1 MEQEKT
7 TLYKG
12 VHMRQIQSVRRP
24 GTARKSLIVLILFL
38 LVLKLGFLGYLYAA
52 SGKSGFATT
61 SFLAQAIAQEEVPEE
76 MVVARGTVDSDLEQE
91 SLSLLNKKRKELDLR
106 EEQLKQE
113 EDRLNQLRTDINN
126 ILEGLTEKEAGI
138 DKRIKDLITLK
149 ETLEE
154 AELKKLAQVFEST
167 PPEQAGPMFDKL
179 DVRLAAKI
187 LFRMKG
193 RYAGKIWGYVDPDQ
207 AVAISNELST
217 ME

>member
-1 MEQEKT
+1 MKQ
-7 TLYKG
+7 
-12 VHMRQIQSVRRP
+12 VQSVRRP
-24 GTARKSLIVLILFL
+24 GPARKSLVVLILFL

-52 SGKSGFATT
+52 SEKGGFVTT
-61 SFLAQAIAQEEVPEE
+61 SFLTQAIAQEEVPEE

-126 ILEGLTEKEAGI
+126 ILEGLSEKEAGI

>member
-1 MEQEKT
+1 MKQ
-7 TLYKG
+7 
-12 VHMRQIQSVRRP
+12 VQSVRRP
-24 GTARKSLIVLILFL
+24 GPARKSLVVLILFL

-52 SGKSGFATT
+52 SGKGGFATP
-61 SFLAQAIAQEEVPEE
+61 SFLTQAIAQEEVPEE

>member
-1 MEQEKT
+1 MKQ
-7 TLYKG
+7 
-12 VHMRQIQSVRRP
+12 VQSVRRP
-24 GTARKSLIVLILFL
+24 GPARKSLVVLILFL

-52 SGKSGFATT
+52 SEKGGFVTT
-61 SFLAQAIAQEEVPEE
+61 SFLTQAIAQEEVPEE
-76 MVVARGTVDSDLEQE
+76 MVVARGAVDSDLEQE

-106 EEQLKQE
+106 EEQLKKE
-113 EDRLNQLRTDINN
+113 EDRLNQLKSDINN

>member
-1 MEQEKT
+1 MKQLQTFK
-7 TLYKG
+7 
-12 VHMRQIQSVRRP
+12 RP
-24 GTARKSLIVLILFL
+24 GAAGKGLVVLILFL
-38 LVLKLGFLGYLYAA
+38 LVLKLGFLGYLYAT
-52 SGKSGFATT
+52 SGKGGFVTT
-61 SFLAQAIAQEEVPEE
+61 SFLTQAIAQEEVPEE

-91 SLSLLNKKRKELDLR
+91 SLSLLNKKRKELDDR

-113 EDRLNQLRTDINN
+113 EDRLNQLKTDINN
-126 ILEGLTEKEAGI
+126 ILAGLTEKEAGI

-154 AELKKLAQVFEST
+154 AELKKLAQVFEAT

>member
-1 MEQEKT
+1 MKQ
-7 TLYKG
+7 
-12 VHMRQIQSVRRP
+12 VQSVRRP
-24 GTARKSLIVLILFL
+24 GPARKSLVVLILFL

-52 SGKSGFATT
+52 SEKGGFVTT
-61 SFLAQAIAQEEVPEE
+61 SFLTQAIAQEEVPEE
-76 MVVARGTVDSDLEQE
+76 MVVARGAVDSDLEQE

-106 EEQLKQE
+106 DEQLKKE
-113 EDRLNQLRTDINN
+113 EDRLNQLKSDINN
-126 ILEGLTEKEAGI
+126 ILEGLTEKEAGL

-217 ME
+217 MEK

>member
-1 MEQEKT
+1 MKQ
-7 TLYKG
+7 
-12 VHMRQIQSVRRP
+12 VQSVRRP
-24 GTARKSLIVLILFL
+24 GPARKSLVVLILFL

-52 SGKSGFATT
+52 SGKGGFATT
-61 SFLAQAIAQEEVPEE
+61 SFLTQAIAQEEVPEE

>member
-1 MEQEKT
+1 MKQ
-7 TLYKG
+7 
-12 VHMRQIQSVRRP
+12 VQSVRRP
-24 GTARKSLIVLILFL
+24 GPARKSLVVLIIFL

-52 SGKSGFATT
+52 SEKGGFVTT
-61 SFLAQAIAQEEVPEE
+61 SFLTQAIAQEEVPEE
-76 MVVARGTVDSDLEQE
+76 MVVARGAVDSDLEQE

-106 EEQLKQE
+106 EEQLKKE
-113 EDRLNQLRTDINN
+113 EDRLNQLKSDINN

>member
-1 MEQEKT
+1 MKQ
-7 TLYKG
+7 
-12 VHMRQIQSVRRP
+12 VQSVRRP
-24 GTARKSLIVLILFL
+24 GPARKSLVVLILFL

-52 SGKSGFATT
+52 SEKGGFVTT
-61 SFLAQAIAQEEVPEE
+61 SFLTQAIAQEEVPEE
-76 MVVARGTVDSDLEQE
+76 MVVARGAVDSDLEQE

-106 EEQLKQE
+106 EEQLKKE
-113 EDRLNQLRTDINN
+113 EDRLNQLKSDINN

-154 AELKKLAQVFEST
+154 AELKKLAQVFEAT

-187 LFRMKG
+187 LVRMKG